1 MGRRAANGTA
11 VALQSV
17 AVPGRPRCA
26 HQSQQ
31 ATWFEPYALRATMAW
46 RYGDA
51 MQCVRADA
59 VRSGPTGAAGSPLPQ
74 RGLRAQGRCEDAL
87 PRIASDSILL

>member
-17 AVPGRPRCA
+17 AVPGQPLYA

-31 ATWFEPYALRATMAW
+31 ATWFAPYALRAAMAW

-51 MQCVRADA
+51 MRCVIADG

-74 RGLRAQGRCEDAL
+74 RGLRPGKV
-87 PRIASDSILL
+87 